1 MKVKIEDEIEHEL
14 ESGESEDTAEDLL
27 ENDEITPEEAGF
39 IRGEKEASFNN
50 EEE

>member
-14 ESGESEDTAEDLL
+14 ETGADDTAEEWL
-27 ENDEITPEEAGF
+27 ENDEITPEEEAF
-39 IRGEKEASFNN
+39 IRGEQEASFNN